1 MCDKLTG
8 LGSTCRANQLE
19 VIQIVQKLVS
29 DIEQAFMDGRDDEVE
44 KMLVS
49 LTNIASAKPGNIL
62 TATNLSN
69 SLSEAMVAA
78 MLESSGDMLKKRAE
92 DAKMLNMDTKSGE
105 DEWKNK
111 TDALT
116 KDMELEILQKLRS
129 WQKKHLL
136 WSEK

>member
-116 KDMELEILQKLRS
+116 KDMELEIQTLTTLGKSDIRYD
-129 WQKKHLL
+129 
-136 WSEK
+136 E